1 MGRLQGDG
9 FSPSRGWL
17 PRAYMWAAHAHSGS
31 QAHLSLGAPD
41 PPLSCQTI
49 CTGSLGTCL
58 ETEAHPATQRTARF
72 PMGHTSQQLSQLL
85 RDSVCRKDW
94 GPGAWAGDFPGCCLM
109 ARRPL
114 SRDESPN
121 HPLTPAGVLIPAISG
136 PLATWGRDTWA
147 RCASNWPTWRQ
158 TNRHLRPDPTTAKI
172 PLFFHL

>member
-1 MGRLQGDG
+1 MGRPPGDG

-31 QAHLSLGAPD
+31 QAHLSLGSPD

-85 RDSVCRKDW
+85 RDSVCRKDL
-94 GPGAWAGDFPGCCLM
+94 GTGGLGRGFSRVLSDGQASSL
-109 ARRPL
+109 AR
-114 SRDESPN
+114 
-121 HPLTPAGVLIPAISG
+121 
-136 PLATWGRDTWA
+136 
-147 RCASNWPTWRQ
+147 
-158 TNRHLRPDPTTAKI
+158 
-172 PLFFHL
+172 